1 MASLM
6 EELITVLSR
15 EKEIYEKLIPISER
29 KTVVLIRED
38 LQELQKVTDE
48 EQQLLDAAYA
58 ADKKRE
64 KIIENIG
71 IVLNRDPKEL
81 DLTTL
86 ARLMARQPAEKKQL
100 SELHDS
106 LKLVMDR
113 LVNVNQKNKELIENS
128 LEMIEFNMNLFKVH
142 GCHRGAIIT
151 IAMHPAATALIWGRE
166 LLMQNSDLIIL
177 SQSCGWPGS
186 VYRLILPIVRHP

>member
-128 LEMIEFNMNLFKVH
+128 LEMILFKVH

-151 IAMHPAATALIWGRE
+151 IAMHPAATALIWDRE

-177 SQSCGWPGS
+177 SQSCGWLGS

>member
-86 ARLMARQPAEKKQL
+86 ARLMARRSERWKIRPKKRAIPL
-100 SELHDS
+100 WAGTTKKEMCLT
-106 LKLVMDR
+106 LLRR
-113 LVNVNQKNKELIENS
+113 LPRIQRSMRSGRRTPLLLLRLRLLPLPS
-128 LEMIEFNMNLFKVH
+128 M
-142 GCHRGAIIT
+142 T
-151 IAMHPAATALIWGRE
+151 IA
-166 LLMQNSDLIIL
+166 
-177 SQSCGWPGS
+177 
-186 VYRLILPIVRHP
+186 

>member
-64 KIIENIG
+64 
-71 IVLNRDPKEL
+71 
-81 DLTTL
+81 
-86 ARLMARQPAEKKQL
+86 
-100 SELHDS
+100 
-106 LKLVMDR
+106 
-113 LVNVNQKNKELIENS
+113 
-128 LEMIEFNMNLFKVH
+128 
-142 GCHRGAIIT
+142 
-151 IAMHPAATALIWGRE
+151 
-166 LLMQNSDLIIL
+166 
-177 SQSCGWPGS
+177 
-186 VYRLILPIVRHP
+186 

>member
-86 ARLMARQPAEKKQL
+86 ARLMARLMARQPAEKKQL

-128 LEMIEFNMNLFKVH
+128 LEMIEFNMNF
-142 GCHRGAIIT
+142 I
-151 IAMHPAATALIWGRE
+151 
-166 LLMQNSDLIIL
+166 
-177 SQSCGWPGS
+177 QSTRMSPGS
-186 VYRLILPIVRHP
+186 NNYNRNASSSYGVDMGPGAFDAKQ

>member
-128 LEMIEFNMNLFKVH
+128 LEMIEFNMNFIQSTRMSPSNNYNRNASSSYGVDM
-142 GCHRGAIIT
+142 GPGAFD
-151 IAMHPAATALIWGRE
+151 AK
-166 LLMQNSDLIIL
+166 Q
-177 SQSCGWPGS
+177 
-186 VYRLILPIVRHP
+186 

>member
-6 EELITVLSR
+6 EELITVLGR

-58 ADKKRE
+58 ADRKRE
-64 KIIENIG
+64 KIIADIG
-71 IVLNRDPKEL
+71 VVLNRKPEEL

-86 ARLMARQPAEKKQL
+86 AKLMARQPQEKKKL

-106 LKLVMDR
+106 LKLVM
-113 LVNVNQKNKELIENS
+113 KTS
-128 LEMIEFNMNLFKVH
+128 H
-142 GCHRGAIIT
+142 IT
-151 IAMHPAATALIWGRE
+151 G
-166 LLMQNSDLIIL
+166 Q
-177 SQSCGWPGS
+177 SQS
-186 VYRLILPIVRHP
+186 HN

>member
-29 KTVVLIRED
+29 RTVVLIRED

-128 LEMIEFNMNLFKVH
+128 LEMIEFNMNF
-142 GCHRGAIIT
+142 I
-151 IAMHPAATALIWGRE
+151 
-166 LLMQNSDLIIL
+166 
-177 SQSCGWPGS
+177 QSTRMSPGVNNYDRNAS
-186 VYRLILPIVRHP
+186 SSYSPGYTPGGFDAKQ

>member
-58 ADKKRE
+58 ADKERE

-128 LEMIEFNMNLFKVH
+128 LEMIEFNMNF
-142 GCHRGAIIT
+142 I
-151 IAMHPAATALIWGRE
+151 
-166 LLMQNSDLIIL
+166 
-177 SQSCGWPGS
+177 QSTRMSPGVNNYDRNAS
-186 VYRLILPIVRHP
+186 SSYSPGYTPGGFDAKQ

>member
-128 LEMIEFNMNLFKVH
+128 LEMIEFNMNF
-142 GCHRGAIIT
+142 I
-151 IAMHPAATALIWGRE
+151 
-166 LLMQNSDLIIL
+166 
-177 SQSCGWPGS
+177 QSTRMSPGVNNYDRNAS
-186 VYRLILPIVRHP
+186 SSYSPGYTPGGFDAKQ